1 MHRSREGDALK
12 TKLQVEIFGH
22 RYTLRG
28 DADEAYAKE
37 LAAYVDQ
44 KMTEM
49 AGHTR
54 GITPAKL
61 AILAAIN
68 IAHELFEARSR
79 QKERDA
85 IIGGKTRD
93 IIESIEEQFE
103 EFKLE

>member
-1 MHRSREGDALK
+1 MK
-12 TKLQVEIFGH
+12 NKLHVEIFGH

-37 LAAYVDQ
+37 LAAYVDK

-49 AGHTR
+49 AGHGK
-54 GITPAKL
+54 GINSSKL

-68 IAHELFEARSR
+68 IAHELFQLRSR

-85 IIGGKTRD
+85 LIGGKTRD

-103 EFKLE
+103 EFKLD

>member
-1 MHRSREGDALK
+1 MK
-12 TKLQVEIFGH
+12 NKLHVEIFGH

-28 DADEAYAKE
+28 DADDAYAKE
-37 LAAYVDQ
+37 LAGYVDK

-49 AGHTR
+49 AGHAK
-54 GITPAKL
+54 GINSSKL

-68 IAHELFEARSR
+68 IAHELFQLRSR

-85 IIGGKTRD
+85 LIGGKTRD

-103 EFKLE
+103 EFKLD